1 MTDDPRP
8 LGPALDRLL
17 GHLGAP
23 PARVLSSLESIW
35 PEVAGPG
42 LAGCSRPV
50 ELRDGTLVVSCDEP
64 AWGSQLRWMEADL
77 CHRLSARP
85 GGVEVRT
92 IRVRLTTPGDD
103 SLGRDHPRW

>member
-1 MTDDPRP
+1 MSDEPSR

-23 PARVLSSLESIW
+23 PARIVATLDTVW

-42 LAGCSRPV
+42 LAACSHPI

-64 AWGSQLRWMEADL
+64 AWASQLRWMEADL
-77 CHRLSARP
+77 CRRLSERL
-85 GGVEVRT
+85 GVVEVRS
-92 IRVRLTTPGDD
+92 IRVRLTGAGDAAH
-103 SLGRDHPRW
+103 GRDHPRW